1 MVAVGPIG
9 IASGGGGGGGRGA
22 LGEGGRR
29 HPQGL
34 LVTSISNFSTI
45 IVIIVTNILWSRR
58 NTGVLVFSTS
68 ITIFI
73 LMFIYRLRKQRDHK
87 EPDSLHFLHTW
98 LQQQRALLLIVNQN
112 ENVLGLVLSARWAAC
127 GLQKRSTK
135 TLTER
140 LSSAPP

>member
-34 LVTSISNFSTI
+34 LVISISNFSTI

-87 EPDSLHFLHTW
+87 EPDSLHFLHT
-98 LQQQRALLLIVNQN
+98 
-112 ENVLGLVLSARWAAC
+112 
-127 GLQKRSTK
+127 
-135 TLTER
+135 
-140 LSSAPP
+140 